1 MQGLSEDVGSSI
13 RDPSNWRPTKPTMQH
28 EGEDCSV
35 WTPLP
40 KTVLGTIMPQG
51 IWPLR
56 GVLGRNC
63 RGEGGLGRWDFKV
76 AACYCVRGVS
86 QNFVLGLHRRTTKKK
101 LVFVVV

>member
-40 KTVLGTIMPQG
+40 KTVLETIMPQG

-63 RGEGGLGRWDFKV
+63 RGE
-76 AACYCVRGVS
+76 
-86 QNFVLGLHRRTTKKK
+86 VLADGTSK
-101 LVFVVV
+101 LLLVIVCAGSLKTLY